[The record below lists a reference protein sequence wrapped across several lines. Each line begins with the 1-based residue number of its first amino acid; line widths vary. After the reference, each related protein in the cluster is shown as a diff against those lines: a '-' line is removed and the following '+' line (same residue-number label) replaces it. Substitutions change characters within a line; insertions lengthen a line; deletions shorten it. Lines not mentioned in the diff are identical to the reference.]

1 MSDVYEFA
9 KSNSVQGAGDSTP
22 YVSKQWQY
30 INDINSGV
38 YSNNGTTLVQFDLSS
53 IYNSNNFVGINEGY
67 FVVPLTYV
75 QAYSA
80 SFSSGTLL
88 APTGTGGDNMR
99 LGLKNGFFNL
109 VHACEI
115 MVNGQTL
122 ESYQPYLN
130 AYSGFKMLSQ
140 MSQDDLNA
148 YGPSLGMGNKID
160 NPASIKYNN
169 NASQQVTGTF
179 GSTTTAK
186 GPNGGNGISN
196 NLPYSSSAT
205 LTNFGDQAVFGL
217 QNSTAYNNGYFSR
230 LNRIVDLQ
238 GNAGVSANSLY
249 GTTTYGLTIQ
259 SAGNVATEYRPSFQ
273 IANNCMIWYDYA
285 VIRIADILDSM
296 KQMPLMKKFDGIV
309 RLSLNVGVVG
319 CQVVAGTDGNLM
331 TSATASTFTNTC
343 PLMVSSILTSQT
355 ATTVAVV
362 SGLFVGR
369 ATTTNQ
375 FGINLGA
382 SNANN
387 PMNACRFY
395 FPQVVLKPERA
406 LSYVSENRNKV
417 VSYVSVLYNQAS
429 TITAGATYSGLIQ
442 SGVSNIKGVLILPF
456 ISGATHGLM
465 NVASGTAVISGI
477 TAFSELLS
485 PFSCAPMQTAPI
497 SLTQINVTI
506 GGQNVCQNFT
516 TFGFENFLEQVA
528 PYDKINGADLGLSC
542 GLISEYV
549 WANSY
554 RSYFIDCSRGTL
566 GDALTPRNVNVS
578 FQNNSQQTIDCLIF
592 VEYYANRVLD
602 VETGA
607 LRQM

>member
-9 KSNSVQGAGDSTP
+9 KSNSFQGAGDSTP

-38 YSNNGTTLVQFDLSS
+38 YSSNGTSLVQFDLSS
-53 IYNSNNFVGINEGY
+53 IYNSNNFVAINEGY
-67 FVVPLTYV
+67 FVVPITYV
-75 QAYSA
+75 QAFSA
-80 SFSSGTLL
+80 SLSTGVLL

-130 AYSGFKMLSQ
+130 AYVGFKMLSQ

-160 NPASIKYNN
+160 NPSSIKYNN

-186 GPNGGNGISN
+186 GPSGGNGISN
-196 NLPYSSSAT
+196 NFPYSSAS
-205 LTNFGDQAVFGL
+205 NFGDQSSFAL
-217 QNSTAYNNGYFSR
+217 QNSTAYNTGLYSR
-230 LNRIVDLQ
+230 LNRIVDSR
-238 GNAGVSANSLY
+238 GNAGQAANSLY
-249 GTTTYGLTIQ
+249 GSVTYGLTVQ
-259 SAGNVATEYRPSFQ
+259 SASNLAVEFRPTFQ
-273 IANNCMIWYDYA
+273 ITNNCMIWYDYA

-319 CQVVAGTDGNLM
+319 TQVVAGTDGNFM
-331 TSATASTFTNTC
+331 TSSTASTFTNTC
-343 PLMVSSILTSQT
+343 PLMVSSILTTQT

-362 SGLFVGR
+362 SGLFIGR

-395 FPQVVLKPERA
+395 YPQVVLKPERA

-429 TITAGATYSGLIQ
+429 NITLGASYSGLIQ

-456 ISGATHGLM
+456 ISASTHGLM
-465 NVASGTAVISGI
+465 DTASGVAVISGI
-477 TAFSELLS
+477 TPFSELLS

-497 SLTQINVTI
+497 SLTQINVSI

-542 GLISEYV
+542 GLISEYI
-549 WANSY
+549 WANAY
-554 RSYFIDCSRGTL
+554 RSYYIDCSRGTL

-578 FQNNSQQTIDCLIF
+578 FQNNTQQTIDCMIF

-607 LRQM
+607 LRSM